1 MSQNFLTLAVEVT
14 IIICKLFGQTKPP
27 CSFLCSCRLK
37 NFYGSL
43 MKLIIII
50 VCQQKLAL
58 GQIWSKWK
66 TFDFSYAISS
76 LIYFLTQ
83 HLPHDFTGQKGYRE
97 VLVTQ
102 SNITVN
108 AQRKKKGK
116 SNLKEVQTMLYL
128 CYEP

>member
-1 MSQNFLTLAVEVT
+1 MQFP
-14 IIICKLFGQTKPP
+14 LFMYSRFKMFDGN
-27 CSFLCSCRLK
+27 S
-37 NFYGSL
+37 

-66 TFDFSYAISS
+66 TFDFSYAISG
-76 LIYFLTQ
+76 LRYFLTQ

-97 VLVTQ
+97 VLVEQ

-108 AQRKKKGK
+108 AQRKRKGK

-128 CYEP
+128 CYGP